1 MRGCYQYHKKA
12 GGDRVDNVEVDTE
25 QGSCVSTSDSQDSKM
40 SNPSKISGPN
50 TQCHVREPAGFW
62 GYVFQIIFQV
72 ICSRMS
78 WGSRKYIVLMHCMDM
93 QLFHIIC
100 FSASH
105 YMLALGNSF

>member
-72 ICSRMS
+72 ICSRELL
-78 WGSRKYIVLMHCMDM
+78 K
-93 QLFHIIC
+93 
-100 FSASH
+100 
-105 YMLALGNSF
+105 